1 MKKKNLFA
9 IFLLL
14 LFALSL
20 PAQAKPQGSIYVDA
34 SSNIDLQPDV
44 VEFNVIVTTKDKHS
58 LGLRR
63 RHLLNYYLLC
73 VLWYTYI
80 AIFLILG

>member
-1 MKKKNLFA
+1 MKKRNIFA

-34 SSNIDLQPDV
+34 SSNLETEIHLK
-44 VEFNVIVTTKDKHS
+44 T
-58 LGLRR
+58 
-63 RHLLNYYLLC
+63 HLLQIKRLPEKF
-73 VLWYTYI
+73 I
-80 AIFLILG
+80 RR